1 MVFLFFSILI
11 VIGLVA
17 GFLAGLLG
25 IGGGII
31 VVPSLFYVMQIFFPA
46 SHFTM
51 QFAAANSL
59 ASMIVTTFFS
69 MASHRKRAG
78 VEWHLVQKMIVGII
92 LGSLLGVWVSQ
103 FFKSSFIERFFGIFL
118 ILNSFSFILSKTHL
132 DSNHKK
138 FSSPNP
144 LLASFAGL
152 SISSLSAILGIGGG
166 VLSVQFFHKIHLNIK
181 KSIST
186 SSALSFMVSLCGS
199 LFYLLLNKY
208 QSLGP
213 LNGVSY
219 SLGPIYLP
227 AFILISVFSA
237 LSAPWGSKVVH
248 ALDTKV
254 IKRIFGYVTL
264 TIGIYMIIRTYI

>member
-31 VVPSLFYVMQIFFPA
+31 VVPCLFYVMQIFFPA

-118 ILNSFSFILSKTHL
+118 ILNSFSFILSKAHL
-132 DSNHKK
+132 DSDNKK

-181 KSIST
+181 KSIAT
-186 SSALSFMVSLCGS
+186 SSALSFMISLCGS
-199 LFYLLLNKY
+199 LFYLLFNKH

-219 SLGPIYLP
+219 SIGPIYLP
-227 AFILISVFSA
+227 AFILISIFSA
-237 LSAPWGSKVVH
+237 ISAPWGSKLVH